1 MVVTVV
7 VIEIF
12 VVKAVG
18 NADKLGDWI
27 LVTTM
32 LLLKKVAFSPTGSCF
47 ISKLRFL

>member
-18 NADKLGDWI
+18 NADKLEDW
-27 LVTTM
+27 TFSSNN
-32 LLLKKVAFSPTGSCF
+32 VAS
-47 ISKLRFL
+47 